1 LGISIYLR
9 WLQEEWFMRCRS
21 LLVFIIILSLAGGVF
36 ADTAVAVW
44 SIYEGSGS
52 NVYDTSGH
60 GNTGTLYNMDQN
72 DWVSGVNNLALDFDG
87 VNDYMR
93 VADSSSLGFG
103 SGSFSILMWMKTTS
117 TNGGMLLIKGTYGGA
132 YSGKHYSLRFH
143 EYDARIKFSI
153 DDGTTRSFVDTGT
166 DIYIADGSWHRI
178 IAIRDTSVDKLK
190 IYVDGAL
197 IAQADDN
204 SGNIDSPGEA
214 LFLCRAGE
222 DSSSDYANVT
232 LDGVTLCD
240 YVLSQAQIEL
250 YSSQAH
256 MDYAWNPY
264 PTNKAT
270 VDATGGLTLT
280 WSASNIAYS
289 HDVYFGTSE
298 TYVGLAQ
305 RLDGDING
313 DGPVDVGDIMILAQ
327 QWLGAAAEPY
337 ADLNG
342 DGNVNLADLAAVSAE
357 WLESGNSLFAGNQ
370 TGTSYNPGVLEEG
383 QTYYWRVD
391 EVNGLN
397 TYKGTVW
404 SFTVNVNTNY
414 EVRDLYSDSWVAT
427 DALNRE
433 LPGYSECGPPREDRY
448 VALFYFLW
456 LGQHGTGGPYDIT
469 KLLAANPTNPAW
481 GPPGSFHH
489 WGESELGYY
498 LSSDDYVMRKHAHM
512 LADAGVDVIV
522 IDVTNGLTYQN
533 NYLTLC
539 SVFRQIRAEGGTTPQ
554 IAFMANYNGD
564 GVVETL
570 YENLYSKN
578 LYPELWFYFKG
589 KPLILAPL
597 NGAAD
602 PAGGTITYSQDILD
616 FFTMRYSWT
625 WMNIEDDDKDTWK
638 WMDDFLQQSGW
649 HESFAIP
656 EEISVSVGIV
666 PHANQG
672 RSYHN
677 STQPAHDAYGLS
689 GTENQGLCFAEQWS
703 RLNQIDPE
711 LLFIT
716 GWNEWVA
723 QRQVFVGTGDPVT
736 DFIGDPL
743 EPGDTWF
750 IDTYNQEYSRDIEPM
765 KNGHT
770 DNYYYQMIDGIRRYK
785 GVRPPQSPSGAT
797 TITIDGSFTD
807 WASVA
812 PAFGDSVR
820 DTTHRYKSGWGI
832 AGTYV
837 NNTGR
842 NDFVTLKVAYDAT
855 YVYFYAETD
864 ENITSYTDLGWMML
878 FIDTDQDRGTGWEG
892 YDYLVNLVATSPTT
906 TTLKTTSSGWNWVT
920 VNSSIPYRVS
930 GNKMEIGI
938 PRSDIGKSGGDVAF
952 DFHWADNMQH
962 VDIIEFSISGD
973 SAPNR
978 RANYRYSTVAPDE
991 WTQLTYDDFEAGWG
1005 NYTDGGTDC
1014 SRYTGGTYAHQGT
1027 CAADIQDNTSTSS
1040 FYSTSG
1046 INVSSYSQIKVE
1058 FSFYANSMEPGE
1070 NFFVEFWNGSTWQI
1084 IANYISDTNFRN
1096 NVFHSIRNSLIIDSG
1111 TYNFSTA
1118 AKFRFRC
1125 DASDDNDDIYIDEI
1139 RISAK

>member
-1 LGISIYLR
+1 
-9 WLQEEWFMRCRS
+9 MRCRS
-21 LLVFIIILSLAGGVF
+21 LWVFVVVLSLTGDVF
-36 ADTAVAVW
+36 ADTTVAAW
-44 SIYEGSGS
+44 SIYEGSGV

-60 GNTGTLYNMDQN
+60 GNTGTLYNMNND
-72 DWVSGVNNLALDFDG
+72 DWVTGVKNLALDFDG

-93 VADSSSLGFG
+93 VADSTWLNFG
-103 SGSFSILMWMKTTS
+103 SGSFSILMWIKTTS
-117 TNGGMLLIKGTYGGA
+117 ANGGTLLIKGTYGGA

-143 EYDARIKFSI
+143 ESNARIKFAI
-153 DDGTTRSFVDTGT
+153 DDGTTRSFVDTGA
-166 DIYIADGSWHRI
+166 DVYIADGSWHRI
-178 IAIRDTSVDKLK
+178 IAIRDTSADKLK
-190 IYVDGAL
+190 IYVDAAL

-232 LDGVTLCD
+232 ISDTALCD
-240 YVLSQAQIEL
+240 YVVSQEQITF

-256 MDYAWNPY
+256 MGYAWNPY
-264 PTNKAT
+264 PTNKAK

-280 WSASNIAYS
+280 WSASNSAYS
-289 HDVYFGTSE
+289 HDVYFGTSQ
-298 TYVGLAQ
+298 TYVDLAQ

-313 DGPVDVGDIMILAQ
+313 DGPVNIGDITVLAE
-327 QWLGAAAEPY
+327 QWLGTAAEPY

-342 DGNVNLADLAAVSAE
+342 DGDVNLADLAVVSAD
-357 WLESGNSLFAGNQ
+357 WLEAGNSLFAGNQ
-370 TGTSYNPGVLEEG
+370 TATSYNPGALEEG
-383 QTYYWRVD
+383 RTYYWRVD

-404 SFTVNVNTNY
+404 SFTTNTNY

-427 DALNRE
+427 DALDRE
-433 LPGYSECGPPREDRY
+433 LPGYSECGPLRQDRY

-456 LGQHGTGGPYDIT
+456 LGEHGTGGPYDVT
-469 KLLAANPTNPAW
+469 DLLAANPTDPAW
-481 GPPGSFHH
+481 GPEGDFHH

-512 LADAGVDVIV
+512 LADAGVDVLIL
-522 IDVTNGLTYQN
+522 DVTNGWTYES
-533 NYLTLC
+533 NYFTLC

-554 IAFMANYNGD
+554 IAFMANAYGD
-564 GVVETL
+564 DVVQNL
-570 YENLYSKN
+570 YENLYSQN
-578 LYPELWFYFKG
+578 LYPELWFYWKG
-589 KPLILAPL
+589 KPLILTPIE
-597 NGAAD
+597 GEWAD
-602 PAGGTITYSQDILD
+602 HSQDVLD

-625 WMNIEDDDKDTWK
+625 WMSPGYDTWK
-638 WMDDFLQQSGW
+638 WMDYYLQQSGW
-649 HESFAIP
+649 HESSAIP
-656 EEISVSVGIV
+656 EEISVSAAIV

-677 STQPAHDAYGLS
+677 GTQPAHDVYGLT
-689 GTENQGLCFAEQWS
+689 GTEHQGLCLAEQWS

-711 LLFIT
+711 FLFIT

-723 QRQVFVGTGDPVT
+723 ERQVDHVGGQWFLGAQLPA
-736 DFIGDPL
+736 G
-743 EPGDTWF
+743 GTWF

-765 KNGHT
+765 KGGHT

-797 TITIDGSFTD
+797 TINIDGSFTD

-812 PAFGDSVR
+812 PAFGDTAR
-820 DTTHRYKSGWGI
+820 DTTYRNKLGWGS
-832 AGTYV
+832 AGLYV

-855 YVYFYAETD
+855 YVYFYAETYAS
-864 ENITSYTDLGWMML
+864 ITTYTGSKWMLL
-878 FIDTDQDRGTGWEG
+878 FIDSDQNHATGWEG
-892 YDYLVNLVATSPTT
+892 YDYLVNLAVNSATS
-906 TTLKTTSSGWNWVT
+906 TTLKNTAGGWNWVT
-920 VNSSIPYRVS
+920 TNSDIPYSRS
-930 GNKMEIGI
+930 GTKMEIRI
-938 PRSDIGKSGGDVAF
+938 PRSDIGQGSGSDPVEF
-952 DFHWADNMQH
+952 DFHWADNIQANN
-962 VDIIEFSISGD
+962 DIIQFAISGD

-978 RANYRYSTVAPDE
+978 RANYRYSTVSATD

-1005 NYTDGGTDC
+1005 NYTDGGDDC

-1027 CAADIQDNTSTSS
+1027 CAANIQDNTSTASS

-1046 INVSSYSQIKVE
+1046 INVSSYSQIKIE
-1058 FSFYANSMEPGE
+1058 FSFYANSMESGE
-1070 NFFVEFWNGSTWQI
+1070 NFFVEFWNGSSWQV
-1084 IANYISDTNFRN
+1084 IANYINGTNFNN
-1096 NVFHSIRNSLIIDSG
+1096 NVFHSVRNSLIIDSG

-1125 DASDDNDDIYIDEI
+1125 DASDNNDDVYIDEI